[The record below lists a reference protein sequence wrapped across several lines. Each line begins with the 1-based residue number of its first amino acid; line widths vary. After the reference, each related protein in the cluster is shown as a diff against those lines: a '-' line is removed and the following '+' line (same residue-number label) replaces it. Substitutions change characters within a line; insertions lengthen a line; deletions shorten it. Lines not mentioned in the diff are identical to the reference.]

1 MYIVA
6 CKVMAFC
13 SDGCTSITV
22 NLLAQLVV
30 RHRREIRFALHRE
43 INIIPL
49 SALVLSFFFFLHQT
63 ALTMKTPNYSVLTVV
78 QIALKIFSEFLS
90 KSETIKNFV

>member
-1 MYIVA
+1 
-6 CKVMAFC
+6 MAFC

-49 SALVLSFFFFLHQT
+49 SALVLSFFTSNIKL
-63 ALTMKTPNYSVLTVV
+63 AMKIRNYSVLTVV
-78 QIALKIFSEFLS
+78 
-90 KSETIKNFV
+90 

>member
-49 SALVLSFFFFLHQT
+49 SALVLSFFFLHQT
-63 ALTMKTPNYSVLTVV
+63 ALTMKIPNYSVLTVV

>member
-49 SALVLSFFFFLHQT
+49 SALVLSFFFLHQT
-63 ALTMKTPNYSVLTVV
+63 TLTMKTPNYSVLTVV